1 MPPDTLEQKINIT
14 LKEIIEI
21 TKGSF
26 IGPAESLDTKI
37 STITI
42 DSRSH
47 KQCDLYIAI
56 LGKEHDGNQFI
67 EEVLNNG
74 IKFAII
80 SNPIFHSQKTVLVDS
95 GKKALANIALFLRKQ
110 IKPKIIAITG
120 SNGKTSTKELV
131 VSIMKKHLGDD
142 KILYTAG
149 NFNNDIG
156 LPLTLLNLKDS
167 HSHVV
172 LELGMSHAGEIAE
185 LTKIA
190 KPHIALITNIGEAH
204 IQNFKSQDDI
214 AEAKKELLNN
224 SNQLETSILPRDDN
238 YYQFLAKNKKNI
250 TQITFGFT
258 KQATINCEVVDTQ
271 TIIIFTPKENID
283 VKMNLLGKHNIS
295 NILAACACSYA
306 LDIPIKI
313 MKEGIEAT
321 KPFPGRLEIIDS
333 RSGAIIINDS
343 YNANPS
349 SMREAVD
356 VLVSMD
362 GKKILVIGDM
372 TELGNNTDRY
382 HLELADYIKKFQID
396 YTLAIGNHTKVTMQ
410 RLDKNKFWFDSK
422 KALLSKLL
430 KIIDAKSIV
439 LVKGSRSMKMEEL
452 VSKIIL

>member
-1 MPPDTLEQKINIT
+1 
-14 LKEIIEI
+14 
-21 TKGSF
+21 
-26 IGPAESLDTKI
+26 
-37 STITI
+37 
-42 DSRSH
+42 
-47 KQCDLYIAI
+47 
-56 LGKEHDGNQFI
+56 
-67 EEVLNNG
+67 
-74 IKFAII
+74 
-80 SNPIFHSQKTVLVDS
+80 
-95 GKKALANIALFLRKQ
+95 
-110 IKPKIIAITG
+110 
-120 SNGKTSTKELV
+120 
-131 VSIMKKHLGDD
+131 
-142 KILYTAG
+142 
-149 NFNNDIG
+149 
-156 LPLTLLNLKDS
+156 
-167 HSHVV
+167 
-172 LELGMSHAGEIAE
+172 
-185 LTKIA
+185 
-190 KPHIALITNIGEAH
+190 
-204 IQNFKSQDDI
+204 
-214 AEAKKELLNN
+214 
-224 SNQLETSILPRDDN
+224 
-238 YYQFLAKNKKNI
+238 
-250 TQITFGFT
+250 
-258 KQATINCEVVDTQ
+258 
-271 TIIIFTPKENID
+271 
-283 VKMNLLGKHNIS
+283 
-295 NILAACACSYA
+295 
-306 LDIPIKI
+306 